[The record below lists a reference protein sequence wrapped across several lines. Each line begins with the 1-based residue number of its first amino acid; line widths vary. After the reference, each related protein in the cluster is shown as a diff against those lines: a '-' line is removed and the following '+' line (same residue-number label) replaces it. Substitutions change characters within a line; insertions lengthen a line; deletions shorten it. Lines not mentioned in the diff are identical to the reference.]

1 MFQAFD
7 HFLANKFVNVK
18 RYGGEGGESM
28 MAIFE
33 EIFNKCSQSKYIIPC
48 LDWDNNIT
56 CCMFN
61 YQPLMALGCSLTFI
75 YFQPQNA

>member
-33 EIFNKCSQSKYIIPC
+33 EIFNKCSQSKYIIPY
-48 LDWDNNIT
+48 LD
-56 CCMFN
+56 
-61 YQPLMALGCSLTFI
+61 
-75 YFQPQNA
+75 